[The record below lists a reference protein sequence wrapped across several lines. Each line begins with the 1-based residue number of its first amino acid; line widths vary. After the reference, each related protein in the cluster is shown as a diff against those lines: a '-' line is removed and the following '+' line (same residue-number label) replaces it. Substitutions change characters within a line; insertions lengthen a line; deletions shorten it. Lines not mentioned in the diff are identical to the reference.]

1 MECGRITGKN
11 TYQALGAGDV
21 PDVNVLECW
30 ALVLDQ
36 VCKYWCV
43 QLYSTPSNEKL
54 IERDNSAYCKHSIQD
69 LIQVERTKNPLYSE
83 SLLEFHSKRQF
94 WTVSMFTSVARL

>member
-1 MECGRITGKN
+1 MECGRMTVKN
-11 TYQALGAGDV
+11 TCQTDGTRYV
-21 PDVNVLECW
+21 PDVNVLEFW

-54 IERDNSAYCKHSIQD
+54 IERDNSDYCKHSIQD
-69 LIQVERTKNPLYSE
+69 LIQVQRTKNPLYSE
-83 SLLEFHSKRQF
+83 SLLEFHSKTQF
-94 WTVSMFTSVARL
+94 WTVSMFASVARL